1 MKPSFRLVLA
11 TLYLCFALSVFQS
24 CTTERA
30 GGSDKPDPA
39 KRTDDWC
46 LKLPAEGEDKAAGG
60 AVAQM
65 AMPSAAPPAAPAMA
79 ESRSLGLSTGGAKDV
94 GNFRENIRRGY
105 LPLPTDLAYEGLFYD
120 YYFDQGP
127 QEPCKSLFCP
137 AYAAAASKDPFSG
150 REDLYLSVGLQ
161 SGLDASTFAR
171 KKLNL
176 VVVLDIS
183 GSMSANFRDYYYDAA
198 GSRKQPEGEAESK
211 SKMQVAK
218 EALTALLGHLKE
230 DDRLGVVLFDDEAYL
245 AKPLRF
251 VGETDLEKLKGH
263 IRELEPRNGTNMEAG
278 IRMGTDLFKAVE
290 NPDPAVYENRILF
303 LTDAMPNTGVTDP
316 DGLLELSR
324 KNADRRIYTTFIGI
338 GVDFNTELVTGI
350 SKVRGCNYCSVHSSG
365 DFRKRLDEEFEYM
378 VTPLVFNL
386 RLALESPGYRI
397 LKVYG
402 SPEADQATG
411 ELMKVATLFP
421 SRTVEGKV
429 KGGIVLLKLR
439 RTGEGGS
446 LSLKVSWEDR
456 SGKPGKERRTV
467 TLPAA
472 GKEFFAHGGIR
483 KAVLLTRYA
492 DVLLNWMADERETAP
507 AGGKVVCSVTPAEGI
522 RVPEIPALGRW
533 ERTSTPLSVSA
544 AYADV
549 FRKFRAYFA
558 AEMAPL
564 NDPDLKKELEIM
576 DLLTTPKKTA
586 RVAVPE

>member
-1 MKPSFRLVLA
+1 MKSCPRLFLPTAAACLVLA
-11 TLYLCFALSVFQS
+11 LSIACKQQE
-24 CTTERA
+24 TGNGA
-30 GGSDKPDPA
+30 KPDVRN
-39 KRTDDWC
+39 RTDDWC
-46 LKLPAEGEDKAAGG
+46 LNLPAEGEETAKGG
-60 AVAQM
+60 SVAQM
-65 AMPSAAPPAAPAMA
+65 AMPSAPPPAPAMA
-79 ESRSLGLSTGGAKDV
+79 DTARLGLATGGAKDA

-137 AYAAAASKDPFSG
+137 AYAAAVSKDPISG

-161 SGLDASTFAR
+161 SGLDASTFTR

-183 GSMSANFRDYYYDAA
+183 GSMSANFRDYYYDAS
-198 GSRKQPEGEAESK
+198 GSRKQPEGEAEDK

-218 EALTALLGHLKE
+218 ESLTALLGHLKE

-251 VGETDLEKLKGH
+251 VGETDVEKLKGH
-263 IRELEPRNGTNMEAG
+263 LLELGPRGGTNMEAG
-278 IRMGTDLFKAVE
+278 IRMGADLFKTVA

-316 DGLLELSR
+316 EGLLELSR
-324 KNADRRIYTTFIGI
+324 KNADRRIFTTFIGV
-338 GVDFNTELVTGI
+338 GVDFNTELVAGI
-350 SKVRGCNYCSVHSSG
+350 SKVRGCNYYSVHSSR
-365 DFRKRLDEEFEYM
+365 DFRKRLDEEFAYM

-421 SRTVEGKV
+421 SKSVEGKV

-456 SGKPGKERRTV
+456 SGKPGEERRTV
-467 TLPAA
+467 SPPVA
-472 GKEFFAHGGIR
+472 GKEFYAHGGIR

-492 DVLLNWMADERETAP
+492 DMLLNWMSDERETAQ

-522 RVPEIPALGRW
+522 RVPETAALGRW
-533 ERTSTPLSVSA
+533 ERTSMPLAVSA
-544 AYADV
+544 PYADV
-549 FRKFRAYFA
+549 FRKFRAHFA

-564 NDPDLKKELEIM
+564 NDPDLKKEVEIL
-576 DLLTTPKKTA
+576 DLLTTPKKAA
-586 RVAVPE
+586 RVAVPD